1 MIIKS
6 GSSVVDGY
14 ASAVIRVLWGKNPNN
29 VIVRRIIKFSLKI
42 NIRTRAVGFNL
53 TSHVY
58 HIFDNSRSVKSHHLS
73 ASLILC
79 FPLLR
84 TIQKAVTMKSRYNY
98 KRFSE
103 VAMSVKPIKARPFWQ
118 EFLIVMGITSSI
130 VVFLSLIFGF
140 SQLSN
145 FFFYGTIVLLIISI
159 IPMFSDF
166 GTRRKALREV
176 KKQGKFVKIDFSDD
190 HLEKVRRG
198 NRITFVYGLSAILTF
213 ILSILTTGLWN

>member
-1 MIIKS
+1 M
-6 GSSVVDGY
+6 
-14 ASAVIRVLWGKNPNN
+14 
-29 VIVRRIIKFSLKI
+29 KF
-42 NIRTRAVGFNL
+42 
-53 TSHVY
+53 
-58 HIFDNSRSVKSHHLS
+58 
-73 ASLILC
+73 
-79 FPLLR
+79 
-84 TIQKAVTMKSRYNY
+84 RYNS

-118 EFLIVMGITSSI
+118 EFLIVLGMTSSI

-159 IPMFSDF
+159 FPMFSDF

-176 KKQGKFVKIDFSDD
+176 KKQGKFVKIEISDD

-198 NRITFVYGLSAILTF
+198 YRITFVYGLSAILTF